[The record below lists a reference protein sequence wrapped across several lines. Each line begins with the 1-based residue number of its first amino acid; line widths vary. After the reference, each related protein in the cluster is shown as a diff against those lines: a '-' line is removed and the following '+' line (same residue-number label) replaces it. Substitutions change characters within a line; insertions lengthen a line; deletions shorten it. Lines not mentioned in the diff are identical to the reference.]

1 MRISQ
6 PGPSC
11 QVHGV
16 GGERIGQCNERGRR
30 ESAHIGFRYPAQKFG
45 LYTLASRE
53 PLMGFKMRS
62 KIKYVF
68 VCLLVEM
75 LGTNRYFLK
84 RSLKVGDSL
93 KCFLREGDQLGTY
106 CSSTQ

>member
-1 MRISQ
+1 
-6 PGPSC
+6 
-11 QVHGV
+11 
-16 GGERIGQCNERGRR
+16 
-30 ESAHIGFRYPAQKFG
+30 
-45 LYTLASRE
+45 
-53 PLMGFKMRS
+53 MGFKMRS